1 MEKDAYL
8 LELSRFIHLNPW
20 RVNRGR
26 DPIKYRWS
34 SLGPYVGTR
43 AAPSWLTVREL
54 MSQFG
59 SKGKRGYWQF
69 VAEGIKQ
76 GIRTPWDELRGQA
89 VMGSEEFVQRVMKRH
104 GGKAEKKTEIVGR
117 KELVGVKPEV
127 IMAAVGKY
135 YGIEPEAMKGRG
147 RRYTEPRYVAS
158 YLMRRYGFMGLREI
172 GERVGLHFSAVGN
185 SVQRVANH
193 ATGSM
198 AQSVRE
204 SSADSRIKSP
214 DPAEARWKVMPSG
227 WRVDGLNPIVV
238 LDDFPTWSIWIPAIV
253 VFLVFFFAS
262 SMLLAALRRQRS
274 PQTDRRRPAR
284 SSPLLWLFTIGSAVA
299 LWFMTTS
306 MFLRFHAVGL
316 DRSQVELFYLWPQ
329 PSVVL
334 NFSDIVDVKV
344 ARAGRNAATWKSRRG
359 KSVI

>member
-1 MEKDAYL
+1 MARALRIEYDGALYHVTSRGNERKAVFRDDTDREKFLELIGRAVEQFGIQVHSYVLMDNHYHLLIETPRGGLNQALRYINGVYTQAFNRRHKRVGHLFQGRYKAILVEKDAYL
-8 LELSRFIHLNPW
+8 LELSRYIHLNPW

-135 YGIEPEAMKGRG
+135 YGIKPEEMKGRG

-204 SSADSRIKSP
+204 L
-214 DPAEARWKVMPSG
+214 E
-227 WRVDGLNPIVV
+227 
-238 LDDFPTWSIWIPAIV
+238 
-253 VFLVFFFAS
+253 
-262 SMLLAALRRQRS
+262 RRFKNQES
-274 PQTDRRRPAR
+274 
-284 SSPLLWLFTIGSAVA
+284 
-299 LWFMTTS
+299 
-306 MFLRFHAVGL
+306 
-316 DRSQVELFYLWPQ
+316 
-329 PSVVL
+329 
-334 NFSDIVDVKV
+334 
-344 ARAGRNAATWKSRRG
+344 
-359 KSVI
+359 